1 MAKKNKTTKTNAMR
15 ALDEANISYQTREYE
30 CHDTNERDLGSKI
43 ARELGEDPESVF
55 KTLVLV
61 SKTKEYVVCCIPVEA
76 ELDMKAA
83 AQVSG
88 HKHLELIAL
97 KDLEKI
103 TGYIRGGCTPVG
115 MKKPYPTYI
124 DETAQLFDEIILS
137 GGKPGVQ
144 LIVNPDELVEF
155 IQATY
160 CMITR

>member
-1 MAKKNKTTKTNAMR
+1 MAKKNKVIKTNAMR
-15 ALDEANISYQTREYE
+15 VLDDAQIPYTTREYE
-30 CHDTNERDLGSKI
+30 CHDSNERDLGSRI
-43 ARELGEDPESVF
+43 AKEIGEDPASVF

-61 SKTKEYVVCCIPVEA
+61 SNTKEYIVCCVPVEE
-76 ELDMKAA
+76 ELDLKAA
-83 AQVSG
+83 AKASG
-88 HKHLELIAL
+88 NKHLELIPI

-144 LIVNPDELVEF
+144 LIINPDKLVEF
-155 IQATY
+155 IQAKY
-160 CMITR
+160 CELTR

>member
-1 MAKKNKTTKTNAMR
+1 MAKKPKTTKTNAMR
-15 ALDEANISYQTREYE
+15 ALDEAHIVYSVREYE

-43 ARELGEDPESVF
+43 AKELGEDPDSVF

-61 SKTKEYVVCCIPVEA
+61 SNTNDYVVCCIPVNA

-83 AQVSG
+83 AQAAG
-88 HKHLELIAL
+88 HKHLELIAI

-115 MKKPYPTYI
+115 MKKAYPTFI

-137 GGKPGVQ
+137 GGKPGTQIV
-144 LIVNPDELVEF
+144 VNPDTLVEF

-160 CMITR
+160 CMLTR